1 MRFAKLSGGKFT
13 FCSVQSIMGFGVI
26 CMYGARI
33 REQRKRFGWTMKQ
46 LGQKL
51 DLAESTISG
60 YENEIRRPDVEALV
74 RFADLFDVSVD
85 YLLGRTSAPKGV
97 EPWDVRPSL
106 PEVARERSGPAYAA
120 FWDGRV
126 EPLTEEEAAHL
137 RIALEMFRLWQAN
150 RRSSPE

>member
-1 MRFAKLSGGKFT
+1 
-13 FCSVQSIMGFGVI
+13 
-26 CMYGARI
+26 
-33 REQRKRFGWTMKQ
+33 MKQ

-60 YENEIRRPDVEALV
+60 YENEIRRPDVDALM

-85 YLLGRTSAPKGV
+85 YLLGRTNAPKGG
-97 EPWDVRPSL
+97 ESRDVRSPL
-106 PEVARERSGPAYAA
+106 PDAVRERSVAAYAA
-120 FWDGRV
+120 FGDGRV

-137 RIALEMFRLWQAN
+137 RNALEMFRLWQAS